1 MGLASQIYNNLV
13 KVKEKELKNLY
24 SDLYPDNGISGIYKE
39 GEGRSLKG
47 ELIGTYV
54 LSYYPEKILTT
65 ATGESHMFGND
76 MITNFKNLGKVCNKR
91 TYLISSG
98 SGQSEI
104 PLENLKN
111 IVDGLSDD
119 ELAIN
124 LITANPDSEIGY
136 IVKSHPKGNIIY
148 LKGRD
153 YEDSKDLEYTEE
165 GIFEDKFELAL
176 TRMLSIVSKGIM
188 DEVKPNDFYKFYKE
202 ELNLLKKT
210 ESRIKELKKDE
221 MYGNYIRDLKNL
233 KKTHYLCGES
243 VSNDVAKMSGIR
255 VNHVR
260 RYIARQVLGEIGL
273 ELSPYLAGAWQ
284 NYVIGESDVP
294 DMDENSLFVGV
305 SRHGASPK
313 VKKWSKEAGR
323 VGATKYLLTAND
335 KSKIEYENMFVL
347 GVDDFYFYSDASIFL
362 SETLTDLMKKFI
374 KEGHTVDKANL
385 NSVHVSDKIK
395 K

>member
-13 KVKEKELKNLY
+13 KVKEEELRILY
-24 SDLYPDNGISGIYKE
+24 SDLYPDRGLSGIYKD
-39 GEGRSLKG
+39 GEGRTLKG

-54 LSYYPEKILTT
+54 LSYYPDKILTT

-76 MITNFKNLGKVCNKR
+76 MITNFKNLEKVCKKR
-91 TYLISSG
+91 TYLIGSG
-98 SGQSEI
+98 SGKSEI

-111 IVDGLSDD
+111 IVDELSGD

-124 LITANPDSEIGY
+124 FITANPNSEIGD
-136 IVKSHPKGNIIY
+136 IVKFHPKGNIIY

-165 GIFEDKFELAL
+165 GLYEDKFELAL
-176 TRMLSIVSKGIM
+176 TRMLSIVSKGIV
-188 DEVKPNDFYKFYKE
+188 EEIKPDDFYKFYKE
-202 ELNLLKKT
+202 ELKILRET

-221 MYGNYIRDLKNL
+221 RYANYIRDLKNL
-233 KKTHYLCGES
+233 KKNHHLCGES
-243 VSNDVAKMSGIR
+243 VSNDVSKMSGIR

-260 RYIARQVLGEIGL
+260 RYIARRVLEEIGI
-273 ELSPYLAGAWQ
+273 ELAPHMLGAWQ

-313 VKKWSKEAGR
+313 VKKWSKEASR

-335 KSKIEYENMFVL
+335 DPKMGYENLFVL
-347 GVDDFYFYSDASIFL
+347 DVNDFYFYSDASIFL

-374 KEGHTVDKANL
+374 KEGHTVDKATL

-395 K
+395 